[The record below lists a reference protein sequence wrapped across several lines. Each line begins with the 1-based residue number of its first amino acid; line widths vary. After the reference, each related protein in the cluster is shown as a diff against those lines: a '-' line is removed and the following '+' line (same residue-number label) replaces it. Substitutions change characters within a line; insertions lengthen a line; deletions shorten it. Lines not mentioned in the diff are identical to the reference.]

1 MEVAVLHDQ
10 YTLVLT
16 GQTPYFRVGSAT
28 TIEQTHVERARKRE
42 AELSNERLRQL
53 FVEEQAHV

>member
-53 FVEEQAHV
+53 LVEE